1 MDADNGQAGFLIF
14 LMPIPQLRNDVS
26 AVNSTI
32 RPEFHQHNAAL
43 QSIHCKRFAIDPGF
57 SGNDRRRRT
66 DDESV
71 NGRCD
76 QWRIYQD
83 QEQRESQTDF
93 AQLPQLHLRIVIV
106 LCYYLV
112 TPLFGSC
119 L

>member
-1 MDADNGQAGFLIF
+1 MHANDRQAGSFML

-32 RPEFHQHNAAL
+32 CPEFHQHNAAL
-43 QSIHCKRFAIDPGF
+43 QSINCKRFAIDPGF
-57 SGNDRRRRT
+57 SGNDRRRRA
-66 DDESV
+66 DDERV